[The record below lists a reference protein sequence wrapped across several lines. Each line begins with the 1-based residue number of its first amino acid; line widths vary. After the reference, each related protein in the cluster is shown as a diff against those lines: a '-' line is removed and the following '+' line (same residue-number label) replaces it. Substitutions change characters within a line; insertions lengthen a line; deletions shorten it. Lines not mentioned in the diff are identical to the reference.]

1 MDVIPTT
8 QKQVIMNTWY
18 QLLREL
24 WLMAIA
30 LPGTI
35 GLFIQIHE
43 YLHHFMGKRMMLTR
57 GIQDDQADFLWIT

>member
-1 MDVIPTT
+1 
-8 QKQVIMNTWY
+8 
-18 QLLREL
+18 
-24 WLMAIA
+24 MAIA